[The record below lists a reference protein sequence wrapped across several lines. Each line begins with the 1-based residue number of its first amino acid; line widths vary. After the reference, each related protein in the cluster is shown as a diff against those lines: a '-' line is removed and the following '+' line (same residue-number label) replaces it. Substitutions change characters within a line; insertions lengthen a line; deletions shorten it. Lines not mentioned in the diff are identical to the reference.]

1 MQLSGEFDYLSAPVI
16 CISSDTKEKYNIDT
30 NYRNLV
36 DSMLFE
42 IDNTDEIKSFFSDAS
57 VKVIGY
63 NAYEKYKSDFR
74 IYITLIIVSTILLIL
89 MMIYFILITA
99 LLIRFEYDLNAKE
112 LALKKVLGYSILR
125 KNKNMFIQSL
135 VVFIMILVSE
145 TIFAFVTKSVSI
157 YVVILQCGILF
168 GLDISLLAANIKKI
182 EKKQLVK
189 ILKGGAL

>member
-1 MQLSGEFDYLSAPVI
+1 
-16 CISSDTKEKYNIDT
+16 
-30 NYRNLV
+30 
-36 DSMLFE
+36 
-42 IDNTDEIKSFFSDAS
+42 
-57 VKVIGY
+57 
-63 NAYEKYKSDFR
+63 
-74 IYITLIIVSTILLIL
+74 
-89 MMIYFILITA
+89 
-99 LLIRFEYDLNAKE
+99 
-112 LALKKVLGYSILR
+112 
-125 KNKNMFIQSL
+125 MFIQSL